1 MLIRYA
7 TIWQPPRHNNSNT
20 MHRLNILPLLLALV
34 LFVGCKQD
42 YYEAGDGEYSLLTAN
57 FVEAHAA
64 AHKTI
69 DYVITDEGERLSLQQ
84 PQTVSWAAKADS
96 LYRAVLYYNF
106 SGGTTVETVSMKKV
120 SVVSIT
126 PKDSIKQGIKT
137 DAVRLESMW
146 LSKSKHYLNAA
157 ILVKSGDTDDEKVTH
172 TMGIVA
178 IDTLHNTDN
187 TSTLCLQLY
196 HDQGGVPEYYSQR
209 AYFSIP
215 LQGVANDSVRL
226 SINTPEGVTTKTF
239 SIQ

>member
-1 MLIRYA
+1 
-7 TIWQPPRHNNSNT
+7 

-64 AHKTI
+64 ALQSI
-69 DYVITDEGERLSLQQ
+69 SIVQGGGDYVITDEGERLSLQQ